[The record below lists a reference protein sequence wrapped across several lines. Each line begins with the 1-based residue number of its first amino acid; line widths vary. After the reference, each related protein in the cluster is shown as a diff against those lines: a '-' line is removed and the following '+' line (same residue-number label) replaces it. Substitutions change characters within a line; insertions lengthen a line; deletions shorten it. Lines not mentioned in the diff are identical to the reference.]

1 MNYYIIPDEDA
12 LGTCALCNGRIYEDE
27 EVFAIGTKF
36 QSGVDLT
43 EYAGHCIEISLNS
56 EEKTMNMM
64 VTAEGSEAKLQNK
77 DGMFLVCSEGCGTK
91 LKDVL
96 KKEVSSGDMFDTV
109 ID

>member
-1 MNYYIIPDEDA
+1 MTYYIIPDEDA
-12 LGTCALCNGRIYEDE
+12 LGICALCSGRIYEDE
-27 EVFAIGTKF
+27 EVFAIGTQFK
-36 QSGVDLT
+36 SGVDLS
-43 EYAGHCIEISLNS
+43 EFAGHCIEISLAS

-77 DGMFLVCSEGCGTK
+77 DGMFLVSSEACGAK

-96 KKEVSSGDMFDTV
+96 QKEVSSGDMFDTV